1 MKEHTDTVT
10 ERYYFS
16 LGNKE
21 KEGKNKRLAS
31 VEEVTLEAVELLKSA
46 GKEVTF
52 EYNEGN
58 HFGPLIERIEKA
70 INTLLTKEPNKL

>member
-1 MKEHTDTVT
+1 MKENTDTVT
-10 ERYYFS
+10 GRYYFS

-21 KEGKNKRLAS
+21 KDGKNRRLAS
-31 VEEVTLEAVELLKSA
+31 VEESTLEAVDLLKSV

-70 INTLLTKEPNKL
+70 INGIYTSEE